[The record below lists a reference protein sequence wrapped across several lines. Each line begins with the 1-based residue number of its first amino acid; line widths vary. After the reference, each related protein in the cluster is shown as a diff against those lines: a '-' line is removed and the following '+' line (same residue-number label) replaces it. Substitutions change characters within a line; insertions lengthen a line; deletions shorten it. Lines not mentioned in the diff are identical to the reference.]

1 MKAIVYRKN
10 GPAEVLTCEELE
22 KPVPSDKEVL
32 IKVHAAAVNPLD
44 YHLMKGGPALA
55 RLLFGR
61 GKLKRPGVDAAGVV
75 NAVGPGVTLSKAGD
89 AVFGACRG
97 AFAEYAIAPESSL
110 VPKPAN
116 VAFEDAAASPIAA
129 LTALQGLRNRGKIQP
144 GQNVLIN
151 GASGGVGTFAVQLAK
166 IFAAHVTAVCSA
178 RNADLVRSRGADRV
192 IDYAQEDFSKG
203 AARYDLI
210 LDLAGNH
217 PFSACQRVL
226 NPRGI
231 HVGAGILAG
240 SKSLLVMFAGLI
252 GTLLVSRFSRQ
263 KFVTYMAKANRE
275 DLAFIADLLASGKLK
290 PVIDKRYTL
299 VEVPEAM
306 RYQGTWRA
314 RGKLVIGLDAEPRII
329 ASSG

>member
-10 GPAEVLTCEELE
+10 GPPDVLTCEEIE
-22 KPVPSDKEVL
+22 KPTPNEKEVL

-61 GKLKRPGVDAAGVV
+61 GKLKRPGVDVSGVV
-75 NAVGPGVTLSKAGD
+75 EAVGPVVTQFKAGD

-110 VPKPAN
+110 APKPET

-129 LTALQGLRNRGKIQP
+129 LTALQGLRNRGRIQP

-166 IFAAHVTAVCSA
+166 IFGTRVTGVCSA
-178 RNADLVRSRGADRV
+178 RNAELVRSLGVDRV
-192 IDYAQEDFSKG
+192 IDYAQEDFTNDT
-203 AARYDLI
+203 ARYDLI
-210 LDLAGNH
+210 FDLAGNH
-217 PFSACQRVL
+217 PFSACKRVL
-226 NPRGI
+226 NQHGI

-240 SKSLLVMFAGLI
+240 SKSLLVMFGGLI
-252 GTLLVSRFSRQ
+252 GALLVSRFSSQ

-275 DLAFIADLLASGKLK
+275 DLAFIGELLASGKLK
-290 PVIDKRYTL
+290 PVIDERYTL

-314 RGKLVIGLDAEPRII
+314 RGKLVINLDA
-329 ASSG
+329 